1 VQNRISITKPK
12 PRPVAVPSWTA
23 DTYAFLMYLLYSAM
37 ARFSPLKE
45 ATFQKLAQEEVGYE
59 SKPTVRIKENI

>member
-1 VQNRISITKPK
+1 M
-12 PRPVAVPSWTA
+12 PSWTA